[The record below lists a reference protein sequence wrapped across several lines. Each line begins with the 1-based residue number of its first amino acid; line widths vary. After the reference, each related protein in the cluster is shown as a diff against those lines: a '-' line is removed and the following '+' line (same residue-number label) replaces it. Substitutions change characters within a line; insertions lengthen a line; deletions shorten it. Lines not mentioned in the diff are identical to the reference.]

1 MDPKPVVFLDRDG
14 VINALVPHP
23 TTGAA
28 ESPHR
33 PGDVALL
40 PGVVEALRA
49 LAETNIS
56 VVIVSNQPGAAKGEC
71 AIEDLFAVHRR
82 IMRDL
87 SARGAALPDDTEYCF
102 HHPEATVSELRSFCS
117 CRKPLPGLLLA
128 GFTALGRSPEDE
140 DWMVGDSDADI
151 LAGSALGL
159 RTISVETPESG
170 HRRSGQVQADFTV
183 RSLADAV
190 RIILTAP
197 SVSRASHS

>member
-1 MDPKPVVFLDRDG
+1 MEPKPVVFLDRDG
-14 VINALVPHP
+14 VINALVSHP
-23 TTGAA
+23 TTGLA

-40 PGVVEALRA
+40 PGVAEALRA
-49 LAETNIS
+49 LAETNTS

-87 SARGAALPDDTEYCF
+87 SARGVALPDDTEYCF
-102 HHPEATVSELRSFCS
+102 HHPEGTVSELQSFCS

-128 GFTALGRSPEDE
+128 GFRALGRSPEDE
-140 DWMVGDSDADI
+140 GWMVGDSDTDT

-159 RTISVETPESG
+159 RTISVETPESA
-170 HRRSGQVQADFTV
+170 HRRSGRVQADFTV

-190 RIILTAP
+190 RIILTEP
-197 SVSRASHS
+197 TVSHVGES